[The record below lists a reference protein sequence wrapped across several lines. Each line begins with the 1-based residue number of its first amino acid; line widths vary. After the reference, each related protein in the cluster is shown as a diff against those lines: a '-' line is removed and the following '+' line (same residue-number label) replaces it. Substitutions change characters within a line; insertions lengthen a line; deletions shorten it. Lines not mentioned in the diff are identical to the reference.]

1 MASETTAEGLVGSL
15 LETLAQDT
23 HIESNPQIQPDTSA
37 DKAPIKV
44 YSGDIEGLDDDDLAQ
59 LPDEVQPGARPP
71 KPVLFNGTP
80 IPDLRFEQTYL
91 TALNRTD
98 WSHWSVFRV
107 TLVDFLLW
115 PMLQGA
121 VWALA
126 LNGFRYLRTS
136 SNSQGKA
143 FGLVIKDF
151 LNIGGILD

>member
-1 MASETTAEGLVGSL
+1 M
-15 LETLAQDT
+15 
-23 HIESNPQIQPDTSA
+23 
-37 DKAPIKV
+37 KV
-44 YSGDIEGLDDDDLAQ
+44 PVEAIEGLDDDDMAQ
-59 LPDEVQPGARPP
+59 LPGEVQQDGRRKA
-71 KPVLFNGTP
+71 PVLFNGTP

-91 TALNRTD
+91 TALNKTD

-151 LNIGGILD
+151 LNVGGILD